1 MNDYLSNLVKC
12 FNNSNLGVNLTTILI
27 DNEPWFIAKE
37 VANILGYKNT
47 KDAINNHV
55 DEQDQIMLSCSE
67 CKELFGNLLTV
78 GEAVEDSDSV
88 EGEQNLKG
96 SKTLPLKEG
105 ISISNFGMK
114 LINEAGL
121 YTLINKSFNRSKKQ

>member
-1 MNDYLSNLVKC
+1 
-12 FNNSNLGVNLTTILI
+12 
-27 DNEPWFIAKE
+27 
-37 VANILGYKNT
+37 
-47 KDAINNHV
+47 
-55 DEQDQIMLSCSE
+55 MLSCSE

-78 GEAVEDSDSV
+78 DEAVEDSESV

-114 LINEAGL
+114 QIRRCCLVMNA
-121 YTLINKSFNRSKKQ
+121 KSYLAAV